1 LPRSAK
7 PRLEALAKALLER
20 PALKLEIT
28 GQADSESD
36 PEGLKRARLD
46 SKLRALKSEGAKK
59 GDADAAVETIDMDSE
74 EYPELLERVYRDEDF
89 EKPRNVLGIAKNLP
103 VEEMETLILANTVL
117 DEQDLRD
124 LADRRAKAVRDW
136 LLVEKV
142 PAERLFL
149 HPAEIVKADD
159 SAESESSGQD
169 KGNRVAFSLQ

>member
-1 LPRSAK
+1 M
-7 PRLEALAKALLER
+7 LER

-36 PEGLKRARLD
+36 PEGLQRARLD
-46 SKLRALKSEGAKK
+46 SKLRALQSERAKK
-59 GDADAAVETIDMDSE
+59 SDADAAVEKIDLDSE
-74 EYPELLERVYRDEDF
+74 EYRELLERVYRDEDF
-89 EKPRNVLGIAKNLP
+89 EKPRNVLGLAKNLP
-103 VEEMETLILANTVL
+103 VEEMEALIFANTVL

-149 HPAEIVKADD
+149 RPAEIVKADD
-159 SAESESSGQD
+159 NADDKAESSGQG